1 MFYGHHQGRD
11 GAAEDRD
18 ARLDRFLAATLAF
31 GHTGFLVTEEGIP
44 NAVRSY
50 YSLQQVHSRYAQQ
63 RVVDIRYAD
72 AGGHLLDSSDAVATG
87 AFGRSQVATRYS
99 NGLEVLVNGNSAED
113 WKLGGVATGDES
125 TLPPNGWLVRA
136 PRELRL
142 SAYSRLVDGH
152 RADYVDG
159 PDYTYA
165 DGRGKFTRFP
175 KMACDHQLIALPR
188 GDKRLEVIP
197 VGGTQSMAVSC
208 DGRGATA
215 QALDE
220 AGKVLGPAETRLAR
234 GLVHIMPIAGA
245 FSYLLEPNATPA
257 AEVSCDRDR
266 LIPGETIAIGRDG
279 ETFSASAGA
288 RPGTRLWHKSGGT
301 WLDFTVVPLV
311 AARLEL
317 KTEMRLGLTPNVGQA
332 AEAEVTLAGQS
343 RHVRLGPGKILEVTF
358 PLPSGDR
365 EEVRPMV
372 LHVAAGALTYDQTWW
387 LKRER
392 SLVAVATLPESFQS
406 GQGLRRKGETSSGDE
421 RPLDGASGAQVA
433 RRDSTCG
440 GVTQPSIFMHPPY
453 KSGVGYCWASFGP
466 IALPAVPTA
475 FRCEIGKA
483 DGSDPGD
490 GILFQIA
497 VVETAGKTTIVA
509 QRQWIRHAWTPLEA
523 DLTPWTGKT
532 IRLKLIAD
540 VGPGNN
546 SSGDWACWAKPRI
559 EGLKPLL
566 QSSLHETPVR
576 LGHQVKAAVP

>member
-1 MFYGHHQGRD
+1 
-11 GAAEDRD
+11 
-18 ARLDRFLAATLAF
+18 
-31 GHTGFLVTEEGIP
+31 
-44 NAVRSY
+44 
-50 YSLQQVHSRYAQQ
+50 
-63 RVVDIRYAD
+63 
-72 AGGHLLDSSDAVATG
+72 
-87 AFGRSQVATRYS
+87 
-99 NGLEVLVNGNSAED
+99 
-113 WKLGGVATGDES
+113 
-125 TLPPNGWLVRA
+125 
-136 PRELRL
+136 
-142 SAYSRLVDGH
+142 
-152 RADYVDG
+152 
-159 PDYTYA
+159 
-165 DGRGKFTRFP
+165 
-175 KMACDHQLIALPR
+175 
-188 GDKRLEVIP
+188 
-197 VGGTQSMAVSC
+197 
-208 DGRGATA
+208 
-215 QALDE
+215 
-220 AGKVLGPAETRLAR
+220 
-234 GLVHIMPIAGA
+234 
-245 FSYLLEPNATPA
+245 
-257 AEVSCDRDR
+257 
-266 LIPGETIAIGRDG
+266 
-279 ETFSASAGA
+279 
-288 RPGTRLWHKSGGT
+288 
-301 WLDFTVVPLV
+301 
-311 AARLEL
+311 
-317 KTEMRLGLTPNVGQA
+317 
-332 AEAEVTLAGQS
+332 
-343 RHVRLGPGKILEVTF
+343 
-358 PLPSGDR
+358 
-365 EEVRPMV
+365 MV